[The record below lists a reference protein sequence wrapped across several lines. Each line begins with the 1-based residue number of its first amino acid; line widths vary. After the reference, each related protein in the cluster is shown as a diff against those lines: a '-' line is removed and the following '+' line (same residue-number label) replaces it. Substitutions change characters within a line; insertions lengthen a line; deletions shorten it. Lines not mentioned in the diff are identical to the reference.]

1 MSGPLNSSAPT
12 TSQIVGG
19 VFNATTPTPADRQ
32 ACAFQLD
39 SEGNLLVRVVGG
51 GAGVTELN
59 GLTGNLNITGTG
71 ITVTPAGT
79 NIVLSL
85 PASGVTPTSYTN
97 ANITV
102 NAAGI
107 ITAASN
113 GSAGG
118 VTSFIGRTGAVVAVS
133 GDYTVAQ
140 VTGAAP
146 IASPTFTG
154 VPTGPT
160 AAAGTNTTQLATT
173 AFVLGQ
179 SFITAAT
186 APVTSVF
193 GRTGAVLAVSGDY
206 TVAQVTGAAPIASPT
221 FTGTATFDLTSS
233 SVANIATFQQLGSQS
248 GYVTLSAPLAF
259 QTAIS
264 FNDNTN
270 GADFLVYR
278 PAGTQ
283 DLSIFSITAGNQL
296 YFAQAGGIYVGAAT
310 GGSEGAGTVNVSS
323 GYYVNGAA
331 LGTWVNYTPTVTATT
346 GTITTATA
354 TGRYTKIGKTVT
366 VAISVDIIASGSGAG
381 NVLAS
386 LPFTAGA
393 SSSTFLVGREAAVT
407 GLALIGII
415 TPNTTVASIL
425 SLSPSP
431 NSNLYGTYPGV
442 NGYVLQISGTYE
454 SST

>member
-283 DLSIFSITAGNQL
+283 DLSIFSVTGGNQL

-310 GGSEGAGTVNVSS
+310 GGSKGAGTINVTG
-323 GYYVNGAA
+323 GYYVNGVLGSGTFSDSRLKTNIKPWTKGLDAILALKPVVYNWNEQGQKLHGTNKYIKKSRVGFIADDVHKVISESTRDTGSEWKDYDERAVIAA
-331 LGTWVNYTPTVTATT
+331 LVNAVKELKSQNDLL
-346 GTITTATA
+346 
-354 TGRYTKIGKTVT
+354 R
-366 VAISVDIIASGSGAG
+366 
-381 NVLAS
+381 
-386 LPFTAGA
+386 
-393 SSSTFLVGREAAVT
+393 STYPAVT
-407 GLALIGII
+407 TSMGQH
-415 TPNTTVASIL
+415 S
-425 SLSPSP
+425 
-431 NSNLYGTYPGV
+431 
-442 NGYVLQISGTYE
+442 VLG
-454 SST
+454 